1 MSTVQVRSRVGRE
14 QYALAVEHVRSVV
27 DTGELTPVPGS
38 PENVLGLRNLN
49 GEILPAFDLARILG
63 IERDGRPA
71 RLLVCEYQGQQAAFA
86 VDEVLDVGPA
96 TATMQESDSC
106 QLDGSMVIDGV
117 MVGVLAI
124 GVLFDS
130 IAAEDQR

>member
-1 MSTVQVRSRVGRE
+1 MSAVQVRAQVGRE
-14 QYALAVEHVRSVV
+14 QYALAVEHVSNVV

-49 GEILPAFDLARILG
+49 GEILPTFDLARILG
-63 IERDGRPA
+63 IERDGRPR
-71 RLLVCEYQGQQAAFA
+71 RLLVCEYQGQQAGFA
-86 VDEVLDVGPA
+86 VEEVLDVGPA
-96 TATMQESDSC
+96 TATMQESDCS

-124 GVLFDS
+124 GALFES
-130 IAAEDQR
+130 IAAEDQK